1 MTETSHITRRAL
13 FKSVPAACVATV
25 AVHAAANAAL
35 RGIVEPSL
43 NDLIARHEQAV
54 KACEDTFK
62 AMHALEER
70 IKSEWDTDWSMVP
83 HCLMD
88 SGENMAGSYSQMHLY
103 GTDFEKHSD
112 RVHAE
117 LRERLCPGQMQ
128 SAMPEHYAE
137 VSSALDRSRARV
149 GQIFAERTAELE
161 RRKDETGHTAASAS
175 YKAAEDA
182 EVRAK
187 IAILT
192 YKPMDAVEAQRK
204 AEYLNV
210 DDLFDDEEF
219 ARALIRSF
227 MDVSLQEPKAA

>member
-1 MTETSHITRRAL
+1 MTETSHTTRRTL
-13 FKSVPAACVATV
+13 FKSVPAACVATA
-25 AVHAAANAAL
+25 AVPAAANAAL
-35 RGIVEPSL
+35 RGCVEPSL

-54 KACEDTFK
+54 EACEDTFK

-70 IKSEWDTDWSMVP
+70 IRSEWDFDWEMVP

-88 SGENMAGSYSQMHLY
+88 NGENMAGSYSQMHIY

-117 LRERLCPGQMQ
+117 LRERLCPKQMQ

-161 RRKDETGHTAASAS
+161 RRKDETGHTAARAR

-192 YKPMDAVEAQRK
+192 YQPVDAAEAQRK
-204 AEYLNV
+204 VEYLDA

-219 ARALIRSF
+219 TRELIGHF
-227 MDVSLQEPKAA
+227 MAATA